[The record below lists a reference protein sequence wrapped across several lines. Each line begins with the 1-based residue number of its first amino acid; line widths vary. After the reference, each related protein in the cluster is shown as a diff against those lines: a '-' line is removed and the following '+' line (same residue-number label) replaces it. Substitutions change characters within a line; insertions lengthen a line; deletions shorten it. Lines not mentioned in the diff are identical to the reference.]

1 MEINYRNGFLFGVK
15 LLKKKIVV
23 KRLRLFH
30 NPPPKYSFYELLR
43 QVYLSLQIEG
53 VRSLRSTSILV
64 WGVLRE
70 LVIYLGSILAWL
82 TVCCDAGSL
91 FIFGKS

>member
-30 NPPPKYSFYELLR
+30 NPP
-43 QVYLSLQIEG
+43 Q
-53 VRSLRSTSILV
+53 ILV
-64 WGVLRE
+64 LWIIKTSVFKPANRRCE
-70 LVIYLGSILAWL
+70 VFK
-82 TVCCDAGSL
+82 VN
-91 FIFGKS
+91 